1 MSTAKRDLHGVFN
14 RRAILISGGAMT
26 MMGAIAARLAYLQ
39 AENAATSFVRSK
51 KLGAGIYDEEARAN
65 AFDQRIVVAPR
76 GILYDRFGE
85 SLAVTSP
92 DYRIAFIKEQIPSNR
107 IEPTIREVA
116 EILDIKDAEGKRD
129 EQWIARRLRL
139 ARDAKRSDLVIIKQG
154 LRWDEFSAVNVRLPD
169 LPGIRAESSLI
180 RRYPQDIAFAHPIGY
195 VQKPSQREVD
205 AVIAEGDE
213 RRAVYLRNPDV
224 RVGKSGL
231 EATLE
236 DQIHGEAGWRMVEV
250 NAAGRVISEV
260 GGETRDPRPGPG
272 VVLTIDAECQRAAM
286 ERMAGL
292 SGACVII
299 DVVNGEIITLAS
311 SPGFNPNEFVNGIS
325 LARFKEL
332 NEDPYKPLF
341 HKAVTGAY
349 SPGSTFKICTGIA
362 ALDAGLPTNFRVNC
376 PGYFPFGGRNFH
388 CWKHGGH
395 GGVDLHNAM
404 KGSCDV
410 FFYQAALRTGQQKLA
425 DHARMLGLGQ
435 KYDIG
440 VPSVTPGVVPDE
452 AWWRTKRRDPM
463 PAGNVLNTAIG
474 QGDLLASPLQLAV
487 MMARVA
493 NGGLEVMPTLVRE
506 GPGAKE
512 QRRPPRQLPLN
523 QEALKLVLDGC
534 FGVASEPGG
543 TSFRSTGNLGLWYN
557 PSDNSVVES
566 VSQPPGRLQV
576 QIGGKTG
583 TAQVRAITAAERA
596 RGVKSNN
603 QLEWKM
609 RDHALYVCY
618 GPVHKP
624 RYACAVIIEH
634 GGSDEVRFPGTGGYI
649 GGGSAAAAPV
659 AADVMRLVLLRDPAN
674 RKAASL
680 RTLEASAD
688 SLRGRA

>member
-26 MMGAIAARLAYLQ
+26 LMGAITARLAYLQ

-76 GILYDRFGE
+76 GVLYDRFGE
-85 SLAVTSP
+85 ALAVTSP
-92 DYRIAFIKEQIPSNR
+92 DYRVAFVKEQIPPDR
-107 IEPTIREVA
+107 IEATIREVGA
-116 EILDIKDAEGKRD
+116 ILGMTE
-129 EQWIARRLRL
+129 EQIQRRLRQT
-139 ARDAKRSDLVIIKQG
+139 REAKRSDLIIVKQG
-154 LRWDEFSAVNVRLPD
+154 LRWDEFSAVNVRLPE
-169 LPGIRAESSLI
+169 LAGMRAEASLI

-195 VQKPSQREVD
+195 VSKPSQREID
-205 AVIAEGDE
+205 ATIAEGDE

-231 EATLE
+231 EVTLE
-236 DQIHGEAGWRMVEV
+236 DEIHGEAGWRMVEV
-250 NAAGRVISEV
+250 NAAGRVINEV
-260 GGETRDPRPGPG
+260 GGETRDPKPGQG

-292 SGACVII
+292 SGACVIM
-299 DVVNGEIITLAS
+299 DVTNGEIITLAS

-332 NEDPYKPLF
+332 NDDPYKPLF
-341 HKAVTGAY
+341 HKAVSGAY

-362 ALDAGLPTNFRVNC
+362 ALDAGLPSNFRVNC
-376 PGYFPFGGRNFH
+376 PGYYPFGGRNFH
-388 CWKHGGH
+388 CHKHGGH
-395 GGVDLHNAM
+395 GTVDLHNAM

-410 FFYQAALRTGQQKLA
+410 FFYQAGLRAGAQSLA

-440 VPSVTPGVVPDE
+440 VPSVATGIVPDE
-452 AWWRTKRRDPM
+452 AWWKSRRRDPM
-463 PAGNVLNTAIG
+463 PAGNVLNTSIG

-487 MMARVA
+487 MMSRVA
-493 NGGLEVMPTLVRE
+493 NGGLEVVPTLVRE

-512 QRRPPRQLPLN
+512 SKRPRQLPIN
-523 QEALKLVLDGC
+523 QEALKQVLFGC

-543 TSFRSTGNLGLWYN
+543 TSFRSTGNLGLWYD
-557 PSDNSVVES
+557 PADNSIVES
-566 VSQPPGRLQV
+566 PTQPPGRLQV

-603 QLEWKM
+603 QLEWRM

-624 RYACAVIIEH
+624 RYACAIIIEH
-634 GGSDEVRFPGTGGYI
+634 GGSDEVRFPGTAGYI

-674 RKAASL
+674 RKAASI

-688 SLRGRA
+688 SPRGRA

>member
-1 MSTAKRDLHGVFN
+1 MNTLAKRDLHGVFN
-14 RRAILISGGAMT
+14 RRAILLSGGAMA
-26 MMGAIAARLAYLQ
+26 MFGAIVARLGYLQ
-39 AENAATSFVRSK
+39 AENAATSFVRQRR
-51 KLGAGIYDEEARAN
+51 LGAGIYDEEARAN
-65 AFDQRIVVAPR
+65 AFDQRVVVAPR

-85 SLAVTSP
+85 ALAVTSP
-92 DYRIAFIKEQIPSNR
+92 DYRIAFIKEQIPP
-107 IEPTIREVA
+107 EKLEETVREVA
-116 EILDIKDAEGKRD
+116 GILGMTEEQIVRRLKDASY
-129 EQWIARRLRL
+129 
-139 ARDAKRSDLVIIKQG
+139 AKRSDLVIIKQG
-154 LRWDEFSAVNVRLPD
+154 LRWDEFSAVNVRLPE
-169 LPGIRAESSLI
+169 LAGIRAESSLI

-195 VQKPSQREVD
+195 VQKPSQREID
-205 AVIAEGDE
+205 RVIAEGDE
-213 RRAVYLRNPDV
+213 SRAMYLRNPDV
-224 RVGKSGL
+224 RVGKAGL
-231 EATLE
+231 EVTLE
-236 DQIHGEAGWRMVEV
+236 NEIHGEAGWRMVEV

-260 GGETRDPRPGPG
+260 GGETRDPTPGPG
-272 VVLTIDAECQRAAM
+272 VVLTVDAECQRAAM

-292 SGACVII
+292 SGACVVLDIT
-299 DVVNGEIITLAS
+299 NGEVIAMAS

-332 NEDPYKPLF
+332 NDDPYKPLF

-349 SPGSTFKICTGIA
+349 SPGSTFKICTAIA
-362 ALDAGLPTNFRVNC
+362 AIDAGVPANFRVGC

-395 GGVDLHNAM
+395 GTVDMHNAM

-452 AWWRTKRRDPM
+452 AWWKTKRRDPM
-463 PAGNVLNTAIG
+463 PAGAVLNTAIG

-493 NGGLEVMPTLVRE
+493 NGGLEVVPTLVRE
-506 GPGAKE
+506 GPGYKE
-512 QRRPPRQLPLN
+512 RKKPRQLPLN
-523 QEALKLVLDGC
+523 PEALKIALFGC

-543 TSFRSTGNLGLWYN
+543 TSYRSTGNLNIWYD
-557 PSDNSVVES
+557 PRDNSVVES
-566 VSQPPGRLQV
+566 ETQPPGRLQV

-603 QLEWKM
+603 QLEWRM

-624 RYACAVIIEH
+624 RYACAIVIEH

-674 RKAASL
+674 KPGASL
-680 RTLEASAD
+680 RALEAHAD

>member
-26 MMGAIAARLAYLQ
+26 MMGAITARLAYLQ

-76 GILYDRFGE
+76 GVLYDRFGE
-85 SLAVTSP
+85 ALAVTSP
-92 DYRIAFIKEQIPSNR
+92 DYRVAFVKEQIPPDR
-107 IEPTIREVA
+107 IEATIREVGA
-116 EILDIKDAEGKRD
+116 ILGMTE
-129 EQWIARRLRL
+129 EQIQRRLRQT
-139 ARDAKRSDLVIIKQG
+139 REAKRSDLIIVKQG
-154 LRWDEFSAVNVRLPD
+154 LRWDEFSAVNVRLPE
-169 LPGIRAESSLI
+169 LAGMRAEASLI

-195 VQKPSQREVD
+195 VSKPSQREID
-205 AVIAEGDE
+205 ATIAEGDE

-231 EATLE
+231 EVTLE
-236 DQIHGEAGWRMVEV
+236 DEIHGEAGWRMVEV
-250 NAAGRVISEV
+250 NAAGRVINEV
-260 GGETRDPRPGPG
+260 GGETRDPKPGQG

-292 SGACVII
+292 SGACVIM
-299 DVVNGEIITLAS
+299 DVTNGEIITLAS

-332 NEDPYKPLF
+332 NDDPYKPLF
-341 HKAVTGAY
+341 HKAVSGAY

-362 ALDAGLPTNFRVNC
+362 ALDAGLPSNFRVNC
-376 PGYFPFGGRNFH
+376 PGYYPFGGRNFH
-388 CWKHGGH
+388 CHKHGGH
-395 GGVDLHNAM
+395 GTVDLHNAM

-410 FFYQAALRTGQQKLA
+410 FFYQAGLRAGAQSLA

-440 VPSVTPGVVPDE
+440 VPSVATGIVPDE
-452 AWWRTKRRDPM
+452 AWWKSRRRDPM
-463 PAGNVLNTAIG
+463 PAGNVLNTSIG

-487 MMARVA
+487 MMSRVA
-493 NGGLEVMPTLVRE
+493 NGGLEVVPTLVRE

-512 QRRPPRQLPLN
+512 SKRPRQLPIN
-523 QEALKLVLDGC
+523 QEALKQVLFGC

-543 TSFRSTGNLGLWYN
+543 TSFRSTGNLGLWYD
-557 PSDNSVVES
+557 PADNSIVES
-566 VSQPPGRLQV
+566 PTQPPGRLQV

-603 QLEWKM
+603 QLEWRM

-624 RYACAVIIEH
+624 RYACAIIIEH
-634 GGSDEVRFPGTGGYI
+634 GGSDEVRFPGTAGYI

-674 RKAASL
+674 RKAASI

-688 SLRGRA
+688 SPRGRA